1 MILRHLCIPIVFSL
15 LTGCSGFKES
25 YTSIMGGEDNTEP
38 ASPLVE
44 INTTVEVTKLWE
56 KDMGKGTDEQYL
68 KLTPVYA
75 QDKIFVADNEGE
87 IKAVDSLN
95 GNIIW
100 DQDTETQITG
110 GPGAGDSLV
119 MIGTSEG
126 EILAISGDAG
136 KTLWRSRVSSE
147 VLAAPQVANNI
158 VVGRTIDGKIY
169 GLDAAEGKRLWT
181 YDQSVPALTLRG
193 TSSPVITGEFVI
205 SGFDEG
211 RLTAIELHTGKLVWE
226 TRIALGSGRSELE
239 RMVDIDAEPLVVD
252 DVIYVATFQGRIAAV
267 TLDGGQILWTRDISS
282 FSGLCAD
289 DKNIYI
295 TDDNSHV
302 WALDRFTGNS
312 IWKQEK
318 LQARAVTGPASIGD
332 LVVVG
337 DLEGYLHWLDK
348 ATGEFVSRTQVSD
361 TKIIA
366 SPISVNNIVYSY
378 ASDGTLGAYT
388 YINGTAG
395 IAIETPS
402 NEDEQKT
409 EDEEVIVQQNIDE
422 KNDNV
427 EDDSGLLE
435 RLLDFF
441 TPDDDENKK
450 EEDKLN

>member
-1 MILRHLCIPIVFSL
+1 MILRYLCFPAVLTL
-15 LTGCSGFKES
+15 LSGCS
-25 YTSIMGGEDNTEP
+25 SINDKVTTFMGGEDNAEP
-38 ASPLVE
+38 PSPLVE
-44 INTTVEVTKLWE
+44 IETRVEITKLWE
-56 KDMGKGTDEQYL
+56 KDMGKGSDEQYL
-68 KLTPVYA
+68 KLVPVYV
-75 QDKIFVADNEGE
+75 QEKIFVADNEGE
-87 IKAVDSLN
+87 IKAVNSLN

-100 DQDTETQITG
+100 DQDTETRITG

-126 EILAISGDAG
+126 EILAISGDTG
-136 KTLWRSRVSSE
+136 ETLWRSRVSSE
-147 VLAAPQVANNI
+147 VLAAPQVAENI
-158 VVGRTIDGKIY
+158 VVARTIDGKIY

-193 TSSPVITGEFVI
+193 TSAPVIAGKLVI

-239 RMVDIDAEPLVVD
+239 RMVDIDADPLVID

-267 TLDGGQILWTRDISS
+267 TLDGGRILWTRDISS
-282 FSGLCAD
+282 FAGLCAD
-289 DKNIYI
+289 DRNIYI

-318 LQARAVTGPASIGD
+318 LQARAVTAPASIGD

-366 SPISVNNIVYSY
+366 SPIVVNDIVYSY
-378 ASDGTLGAYT
+378 TSDGTLGAYT
-388 YINGTAG
+388 YAGGTAD
-395 IAIETPS
+395 IAIEAPS
-402 NEDEQKT
+402 KEEEQKT
-409 EDEEVIVQQNIDE
+409 EDTEIVVQQDMDE
-422 KNDNV
+422 KNNKV
-427 EDDSGLLE
+427 EDGSGPLK

-441 TPDDDENKK
+441 RPDD
-450 EEDKLN
+450 